1 MLKVGES
8 MTAPPICMLGI
19 PVFADPDRDSFRT
32 TLLDVAV
39 ESINSDNVV
48 DALVVPT

>member
-1 MLKVGES
+1 
-8 MTAPPICMLGI
+8 MTDPPICMLGV
-19 PVFADPDRDSFRT
+19 PVFALEDLDSFRT

-39 ESINSDNVV
+39 ESINSDKVV